1 MTWIWNKLQMQIK
14 CMEEDFEIK
23 TLYLKSDTLLL
34 ADVFENFR
42 KTLSKIAH
50 LDPEKLL

>member
-1 MTWIWNKLQMQIK
+1 MHGKRACK
-14 CMEEDFEIK
+14 DFEIK
-23 TLYLKSDTLLL
+23 TLYLESDTLLL